1 MWFISNFYPVSSFIQ
16 NSKEPGFNN
25 NSENN
30 CFYSGT
36 QSAALVKSQCSL
48 PYLLEQHDEY
58 LWQNFEVALE
68 VAVQIFL
75 HLPDI

>member
-1 MWFISNFYPVSSFIQ
+1 MWFISNFYPVSSFKTQKNQASIIIQ
-16 NSKEPGFNN
+16 KIIAFIVVRKVH
-25 NSENN
+25 
-30 CFYSGT
+30 
-36 QSAALVKSQCSL
+36 AALVKSQCSL